1 MEYTKLSPKQFTAMN
16 WWAMPEYESRDAVI
30 CDGSI
35 RSGKT
40 VAMSVGF
47 VLWSCTCF
55 DNQLFAFCGKTIDA
69 LRRNVIFQLPR
80 LLEGIASVKENRSK
94 NYLEIVFNGH
104 RNTYF
109 MFGGK
114 DESSASLIQGVT
126 LAGVMFDEVALMP
139 RSFVEQAIGRCSVSG
154 SRIWFNCNPEHPEH
168 WFRKE
173 WIQKS
178 REKNAL
184 HIHFLMNDNYS
195 LDPKIRE
202 RYERQ
207 FDGVFYERFILG
219 KWVKAE
225 GLVYP
230 MFDAKQ
236 HVTDDWDNG
245 TKGVW
250 YISIDYGTV
259 NPFSAGLWKIQGSKA
274 IRTAEYYFNS
284 REEKRQM
291 TDEEYYAEVEK
302 LADGHYI
309 EKIIADPS
317 AASFI
322 ETVRRH
328 GKFSVKKARNDV
340 MNGIRVTSALL
351 NGGFL
356 LFDSSCKDIIREF
369 GLYSWDDKAV
379 DDKVLKEFDHAMDDM
394 RYFCY
399 TVLRKEYKWLR
410 WDDITE
416 KGGDTD

>member
-1 MEYTKLSPKQFTAMN
+1 MEFTKLSPKQFAAMN
-16 WWAMPEYESRDAVI
+16 WWAMDEYAQKDAVI

-47 VLWSCTCF
+47 VLWSCSNF

-69 LRRNVIFQLPR
+69 LRRNVIFHLPR
-80 LLEGIASVKENRSK
+80 LLEGIAYVKENRSK

-104 RNTYF
+104 KNTYF

-114 DESSASLIQGVT
+114 DESSAALIQGMT

-139 RSFVEQAIGRCSVSG
+139 RSFVEQAVGRCSVSG
-154 SRIWFNCNPEHPEH
+154 SKIWFNCNPEHPEH

-184 HIHFLMNDNYS
+184 HIHFLMDDNYS
-195 LDPKIRE
+195 LDPKIKE

-207 FDGVFYERFILG
+207 FEGVFYERFIQG

-230 MFDAKQ
+230 MFDKAR
-236 HVTDDWDNG
+236 HVADSWDNG
-245 TKGVW
+245 TQGSW

-259 NPFSAGLWKIQGSKA
+259 NPFSAGLWKIQGNTA
-274 IRTAEYYFNS
+274 VRTAEYYFSS

-302 LADGHYI
+302 LADGHFV
-309 EKIIADPS
+309 EKLIVDPS

-328 GKFSVKKARNDV
+328 GKFSVRKARNDV
-340 MNGIRVTSALL
+340 SNGIRVVSALL
-351 NGGFL
+351 QGGFL
-356 LFDSSCKDIIREF
+356 LFDSSCGDSIREF
-369 GLYSWDDKAV
+369 GLYSWDEKAV
-379 DDKVLKEFDHAMDDM
+379 EDKVLKEYDHAMDDI

-399 TVLRKEYKWLR
+399 TILRKEYKWLK
-410 WDDITE
+410 WSDVVD
-416 KGGDTD
+416 GGDNT

>member
-1 MEYTKLSPKQFTAMN
+1 
-16 WWAMPEYESRDAVI
+16 
-30 CDGSI
+30 
-35 RSGKT
+35 
-40 VAMSVGF
+40 
-47 VLWSCTCF
+47 
-55 DNQLFAFCGKTIDA
+55 
-69 LRRNVIFQLPR
+69 
-80 LLEGIASVKENRSK
+80 
-94 NYLEIVFNGH
+94 
-104 RNTYF
+104 
-109 MFGGK
+109 
-114 DESSASLIQGVT
+114 
-126 LAGVMFDEVALMP
+126 
-139 RSFVEQAIGRCSVSG
+139 
-154 SRIWFNCNPEHPEH
+154 
-168 WFRKE
+168 
-173 WIQKS
+173 
-178 REKNAL
+178 
-184 HIHFLMNDNYS
+184 
-195 LDPKIRE
+195 
-202 RYERQ
+202 
-207 FDGVFYERFILG
+207 
-219 KWVKAE
+219 
-225 GLVYP
+225 

-250 YISIDYGTV
+250 YISVDYGTV

-291 TDEEYYAEVEK
+291 TDEEYYAEVER
-302 LADGHYI
+302 LADGRFI
-309 EKIIADPS
+309 EKIIVDPS

-328 GKFSVKKARNDV
+328 GRFSVKKARNDV

-379 DDKVLKEFDHAMDDM
+379 DDKVLKEYDHAMDDM